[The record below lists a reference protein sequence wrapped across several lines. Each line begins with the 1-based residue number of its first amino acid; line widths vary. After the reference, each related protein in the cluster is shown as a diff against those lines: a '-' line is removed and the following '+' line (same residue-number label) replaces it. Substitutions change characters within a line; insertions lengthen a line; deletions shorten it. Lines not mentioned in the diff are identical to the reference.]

1 MWSGVGLMLI
11 SLAIKWL
18 GDLHPPYPALIIL
31 AGVVPGF
38 LVSIFGFARIVR
50 KNIQRVEAMDAKAS
64 IFAFQVWHSYILIVI
79 MMSAGAFVRH
89 SGLIPMIL
97 KTPGYFTIGTALSFS
112 SLKYY
117 TAFFRSIL

>member
-1 MWSGVGLMLI
+1 MWSSVGVMLI

-18 GDLHPPYPALIIL
+18 GDLQTQYSVLIIL
-31 AGVVPGF
+31 AGVASGL
-38 LVSIFGFARIVR
+38 LVSVYGFTRIVR
-50 KNIQRVEAMDAKAS
+50 KNIQRINDMDVRAS
-64 IFAFQVWHSYILIVI
+64 VFAFQVWHSYVLILI
-79 MMSAGAFVRH
+79 MMSMGAFVRH

>member
-1 MWSGVGLMLI
+1 MLI

-18 GDLHPPYPALIIL
+18 GDLQTQYSVLIIL
-31 AGVVPGF
+31 AGVASGL
-38 LVSIFGFARIVR
+38 LVSVYGFTRIVR
-50 KNIQRVEAMDAKAS
+50 KNIQRINDMDVRAS
-64 IFAFQVWHSYILIVI
+64 VFAFQVWHSYVLILI
-79 MMSAGAFVRH
+79 MMSMGAFVRH